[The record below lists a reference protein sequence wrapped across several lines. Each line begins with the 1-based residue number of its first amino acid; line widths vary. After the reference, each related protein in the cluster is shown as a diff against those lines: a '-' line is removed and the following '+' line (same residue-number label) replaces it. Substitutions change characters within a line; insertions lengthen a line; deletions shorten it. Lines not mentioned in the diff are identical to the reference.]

1 MTWFLCINPEWSV
14 KRKRDNTVSIIK
26 TSSTSLQTLYSLH
39 LTVPLLYTK
48 LLINILLIIPSTHIW
63 SICTFK
69 ACDNSGPIYFYLFY
83 YPLVFCKII
92 VSLLSYSESSISLPG
107 QQYLASLCLFLISP
121 PLWFLL
127 SWHPPDRSPFPSISL
142 RILSKVYH

>member
-92 VSLLSYSESSISLPG
+92 VSLLSYSEYSISLSW
-107 QQYLASLCLFLISP
+107 ATVSCFSLFIPYFSSPLIPFVMAPSWQV
-121 PLWFLL
+121 PLPLN
-127 SWHPPDRSPFPSISL
+127 FP
-142 RILSKVYH
+142 